1 MLVSRL
7 HNSLILLVI
16 AILFISYCARGTTAH
31 PGGQDL
37 SCMRFLAGFFLGFDL
52 GFDFVFAFSTHCL
65 PLCIFNP
72 RVGKGKLRHQ
82 YRSILQ
88 RYRSNHEAPDGTPP
102 ILLF

>member
-1 MLVSRL
+1 MLVSEL
-7 HNSLILLVI
+7 HNPLILLVI

-72 RVGKGKLRHQ
+72 RVVLARPHHLKMLRQHLSKVRLLKLHDTR
-82 YRSILQ
+82 
-88 RYRSNHEAPDGTPP
+88 P